1 MKKQVKKTIGWLIK
15 EQRHARGMS
24 QMRLAEMVGVSYQ
37 QVQKYEKDTN
47 NISIERLKQV
57 ADALG
62 VPIKDFFEPEA
73 WTVSEKP
80 AIYGKLT
87 DDEQI
92 LLHTFRGIKDKKLK
106 KTVLEFMKSLAK

>member
-1 MKKQVKKTIGWLIK
+1 
-15 EQRHARGMS
+15 MS

-37 QVQKYEKDTN
+37 QVQKYEKGAN
-47 NISIERLKQV
+47 NLSIERLRQI
-57 ADALG
+57 ANAFS
-62 VPIKDFFEPEA
+62 VPIKDFFAPET

-80 AIYGKLT
+80 AVYGKLT

-106 KTVLEFMKSLAK
+106 KTVLQFMKSLAK